1 MCQRHL
7 TRWIDYPGGYAY
19 RLTDA
24 PTRVFPSQRGI
35 LLDPV
40 GFDVPD
46 GFDVVFPAD
55 GLRVDLGQF
64 RLLDSP
70 ALTVEKLVELM
81 DHASHNES
89 ALNESLH
96 ESDDG
101 SGPFLHMAGGLV
113 VLLVNVPLGALITGL
128 AGIRL
133 VGCLRRFHRRPL
145 RRAELQLRLRQDW
158 GLPAPGP

>member
-1 MCQRHL
+1 MEWPAPPHPLDRL
-7 TRWIDYPGGYAY
+7 PGGYAY

-70 ALTVEKLVELM
+70 ALSVAKLAELM
-81 DHASHNES
+81 DHATQNE
-89 ALNESLH
+89 ASLDRLLGGDY
-96 ESDDG
+96 DD
-101 SGPFLHMAGGLV
+101 
-113 VLLVNVPLGALITGL
+113 N
-128 AGIRL
+128 
-133 VGCLRRFHRRPL
+133 
-145 RRAELQLRLRQDW
+145 RAAIMQVFW
-158 GLPAPGP
+158 GLGLLIIGAPGFFWGSR